1 MGDVPLNMSGRTI
14 RLLLC
19 DIDGTLTGAD
29 GRGHSARL
37 LPAMQRLM
45 ARGVKIGVVSGRD
58 TLSVWVVHRLFD
70 LDGPIIA
77 ENGAEM
83 ILRPEKGECNARVCG
98 GLSSRRIAAL
108 MRKIAGQGLLQ
119 HVSIDREKKR
129 MLTLYPNRF
138 SHQEAEELSALN
150 RRVDAILK
158 SLPGLEITCSS
169 AAIDICARGANKGQ
183 GIAIACRSLRTS
195 PGAVAFVGD
204 SRNDQAA
211 FEYVGR
217 HGGWIAFVGAEEAM
231 KESLRGYPR
240 VYFPRERGSEGSA
253 EFIEFLSEGAPLAA
267 AFQE

>member
-1 MGDVPLNMSGRTI
+1 MGDVPINMSGRTI

-19 DIDGTLTGAD
+19 DVDGTLTGAD

-70 LDGPIIA
+70 LNGPIIA

-83 ILRPEKGECNARVCG
+83 ILRPAKGACHARACG
-98 GLSSRRIAAL
+98 GLSPRRIAAL
-108 MRKIAGQGLLQ
+108 VRMIAGQGLLQ
-119 HVSIDREKKR
+119 HVSIDPGKKR
-129 MLTLYPNRF
+129 MLTLYPNRL
-138 SHQEAEELSALN
+138 AGDLSALS
-150 RRVDAILK
+150 RRVAAIVK
-158 SLPGLEITCSS
+158 NSLPGLDITCSS
-169 AAIDICARGANKGQ
+169 AAIDICARGVNKSK
-183 GIAIACRSLRTS
+183 GIAIACRSLRMS

-217 HGGWIAFVGAEEAM
+217 HGGWIAFVGTEEVI
-231 KESLRGYPR
+231 KESLRDYPR

-267 AFQE
+267 ASEE

>member
-1 MGDVPLNMSGRTI
+1 MSGRTI

-58 TLSVWVVHRLFD
+58 TLSVCVVHRLFD

-83 ILRPEKGECNARVCG
+83 ILRPAKEGCNARVCG
-98 GLSSRRIAAL
+98 GLSSRQIAAL
-108 MRKIAGQGLLQ
+108 ARKIAGQGLLQ
-119 HVSIDREKKR
+119 HMSIDREKKR

-138 SHQEAEELSALN
+138 SHQEAEKLSVLS
-150 RRVDAILK
+150 RRVAAIVNN

-195 PGAVAFVGD
+195 PEAVAFVGD

-217 HGGWIAFVGAEEAM
+217 HGGWIAFVGAEEVM
-231 KESLRGYPR
+231 KESLQGYPR

-253 EFIEFLSEGAPLAA
+253 EFIDFLSEGAPLVA
-267 AFQE
+267 AFEE